1 MYLCCMLEERIYE
14 LYRSQMA
21 LLREENVRLS
31 KQIDKLLAEQSSVRE
46 TYEKQMAGLK
56 ETNMEQATKMDKLQI
71 TLDTLKA
78 TINDQMETIKRDHE
92 RESEKDMLILNLQN
106 EVKNL
111 RGHRFGRTT
120 EQARM
125 LNGRK
130 PADDP
135 QLKKEDY
142 DGTPDSVKGDDDK
155 PTGAA
160 PVASGNAT
168 GHRTR
173 RKETDKRAPK
183 RECHV
188 DETEYFKVNSYYELP
203 EGGYF
208 MKDKEGKIQYT
219 YYTVIEH
226 QKARNIRKIYQ
237 VARVHMPDG
246 SFVNTMEMPNKALG
260 CTFSPELL
268 AEVIGWKYVYH
279 LSANRIKKRLRD
291 EGVHISKSTLN
302 RYMHNGIRLIREFM
316 EDLFKKEVQLTS
328 YMMADETVELVGVEE
343 DGKVSYKK
351 KYLWAFFA
359 KLKKMVYYLYDKGSR
374 ARKVAL
380 DFLQKFS
387 GYISTD
393 GYTAYSIFDD
403 AKKYPDIVHIGCW
416 THARRKWIDALPTDR
431 RAMDIIND
439 IADLFK
445 NEICMKALQLKPFE
459 IEDRR
464 KRRSGP
470 ILNRIHSKVVTMKS
484 DLDLMANDK
493 MKNAVDYMLNQW
505 SSLKNFIES
514 GLVEISNNL
523 CEQRMKPIK
532 LNMKNCQNIGSERA
546 AENAAFIFSVTE
558 SCELNGINPTDYL
571 ETIFKKIRDGESA
584 TKDLLPCYY
593 KG

>member
-1 MYLCCMLEERIYE
+1 MLDERMYE

-21 LLREENVRLS
+21 LLREENARLS
-31 KQIDKLLAEQSSVRE
+31 KQIDKLLAEQSSIRE
-46 TYEKQMAGLK
+46 SYEKQMSGLK
-56 ETNMEQATKMDKLQI
+56 ETNMEQAAKMDKLQI

-78 TINDQMETIKRDHE
+78 TINDQMEIIKRHQKQ
-92 RESEKDMLILNLQN
+92 ESEKDLTILNLQN
-106 EVKNL
+106 EVKSL
-111 RGHRFGRTT
+111 RGRRFGRTT
-120 EQARM
+120 EQSKM
-125 LNGRK
+125 LNNRRSV
-130 PADDP
+130 DEP
-135 QLKKEDY
+135 QSRKEDY
-142 DGTPDSVKGDDDK
+142 DGTPESVKDDDDK
-155 PTGAA
+155 PSGAA
-160 PVASGNAT
+160 PVASDNTA

-183 RECHV
+183 TECRV
-188 DETEYFKVNSYYELP
+188 DETEYIEVGSYYELP
-203 EGGYF
+203 KGAYL
-208 MKDKEGKIQYT
+208 MKDERGDIQYT

-226 QKARNIRKIYQ
+226 VRARNIRKIYK

-260 CTFSPELL
+260 CTFSPALL
-268 AEVIGWKYVYH
+268 AKVIVEKYAYH
-279 LSANRIKKRLRD
+279 LSANRVKKLLRD

-302 RYMHNGIRLIREFM
+302 RYIQNGMRLIREFM
-316 EDLFKKEVQLTS
+316 EDLFRKEVQLTS
-328 YMMADETVELVGVEE
+328 YIMADETTELVGVEE
-343 DGKVSYKK
+343 DGKVSYRKK
-351 KYLWAFFA
+351 FLWAFFA
-359 KLKKMVYYLYDKGSR
+359 KLKNMVYYLYDKGSR
-374 ARKVAL
+374 ARRVVL

-403 AKKYPDIVHIGCW
+403 AKEYPNIIHIGCW

-445 NEICMKALQLKPFE
+445 NEIWMKALQLKPFE

-464 KRRSGP
+464 KKRSRP
-470 ILNRIHSKVVTMKS
+470 ILNRIHDKVVAMKS
-484 DLDLMANDK
+484 DLSLMANDK
-493 MKNAVDYMLNQW
+493 MRNAVDYTLNQW
-505 SSLKNFIES
+505 PSLRNFIES

-558 SCELNGINPTDYL
+558 SCELNGINPMDYL
-571 ETIFKKIRDGESA
+571 EMIFTKIRDGESV

>member
-1 MYLCCMLEERIYE
+1 MYLCSMLDERIYE

-46 TYEKQMAGLK
+46 TYEKQMVGLK
-56 ETNMEQATKMDKLQI
+56 ETNRELTAKLKETNLEQAAKMDGLQI

-78 TINDQMETIKRDHE
+78 TINDQMEIIKKLQKQ
-92 RESEKDMLILNLQN
+92 ESEKDLTILNLQN

-120 EQARM
+120 EQTRM
-125 LNGRK
+125 LNGRR
-130 PADDP
+130 PVDEP
-135 QLKKEDY
+135 QAQKEDY
-142 DGTPDSVKGDDDK
+142 DGTPESVKDDDDK
-155 PTGAA
+155 PAGTA
-160 PVASGNAT
+160 PVAGGDTT

-173 RKETDKRAPK
+173 RKETDKRTPK
-183 RECHV
+183 KECHV
-188 DETEYFKVNSYYELP
+188 DETVYIEVDSYYELP
-203 EGGYF
+203 KGAYF
-208 MKDKEGKIQYT
+208 MKDEKGDVQYT

-226 QKARNIRKIYQ
+226 KRARNIRKIYK

-260 CTFSPELL
+260 CTFSPALL
-268 AEVIGWKYVYH
+268 AEVLTWKYVYH
-279 LSANRIKKRLRD
+279 LSANRIKKLLRD

-302 RYMHNGIRLIREFM
+302 RYMHNGIQLGRGFM

-380 DFLQKFS
+380 EFLQKFS

-403 AKKYPDIVHIGCW
+403 AKKYPDIVHI
-416 THARRKWIDALPTDR
+416 
-431 RAMDIIND
+431 
-439 IADLFK
+439 
-445 NEICMKALQLKPFE
+445 
-459 IEDRR
+459 
-464 KRRSGP
+464 
-470 ILNRIHSKVVTMKS
+470 
-484 DLDLMANDK
+484 
-493 MKNAVDYMLNQW
+493 
-505 SSLKNFIES
+505 
-514 GLVEISNNL
+514 
-523 CEQRMKPIK
+523 
-532 LNMKNCQNIGSERA
+532 
-546 AENAAFIFSVTE
+546 
-558 SCELNGINPTDYL
+558 
-571 ETIFKKIRDGESA
+571 
-584 TKDLLPCYY
+584 
-593 KG
+593 

>member
-1 MYLCCMLEERIYE
+1 MLDERIYE

-31 KQIDKLLAEQSSVRE
+31 KQIDKLLAEQSSIRE
-46 TYEKQMAGLK
+46 TYERQMSGLK
-56 ETNMEQATKMDKLQI
+56 ETNMEQAAKMDKLQI

-78 TINDQMETIKRDHE
+78 TINDQMEIIKKLQE
-92 RESEKDMLILNLQN
+92 QESGKDLTILNLQN

-125 LNGRK
+125 LNGRR
-130 PADDP
+130 PADEP
-135 QLKKEDY
+135 QAKKEDY
-142 DGTPDSVKGDDDK
+142 DGTPESVKDDDDK
-155 PTGAA
+155 PVGAA
-160 PVASGNAT
+160 PVAGGDTT

-183 RECHV
+183 KECHV
-188 DETEYFKVNSYYELP
+188 DETVYIEVGSYYELP
-203 EGGYF
+203 KGAYF
-208 MKDKEGKIQYT
+208 MKDEKGDIQYT

-226 QKARNIRKIYQ
+226 IRARNVRKIYK

-246 SFVNTMEMPNKALG
+246 SFANTMEMPNKALG

-268 AEVIGWKYVYH
+268 AEVITWKYAYH
-279 LSANRIKKRLRD
+279 LSANRVKKRLRD
-291 EGVHISKSTLN
+291 EGVRISKSTLN

-328 YMMADETVELVGVEE
+328 YMMADETAELVGVEE
-343 DGKVSYKK
+343 DGRVSYKK

-359 KLKKMVYYLYDKGSR
+359 KLKNMVYYLYDKGSR

-380 DFLQKFS
+380 DFMQKFS

-403 AKKYPDIVHIGCW
+403 AKKYPDIDHIGCW

-431 RAMDIIND
+431 RALDIIND

-445 NEICMKALQLKPFE
+445 NEIWMKALQLKPFE

-470 ILNRIHSKVVTMKS
+470 ILNRIHSKVVAMKS
-484 DLDLMANDK
+484 DLELMANDK
-493 MKNAVDYMLNQW
+493 MKNAVDYTLNQW
-505 SSLKNFIES
+505 PSLRNFIES